1 MEIYDLGL
9 VPWHQSQL
17 VYHALA
23 RLGRE
28 AICICSP
35 ISPYFCLGY
44 HQDID
49 LEVDLDFCAENNIPV
64 FRREVGGGGV
74 FLDSN
79 QVFFQLIVHRR
90 GPHATMRREALYR
103 KFLEPVVNVY
113 RSMGVPAH
121 YRSVADLAIRNRKI
135 CGTGA
140 GEIGNCVALVGNII
154 LDFDFRMM
162 SRILRVPD
170 EGFRRRARMVMEEN
184 MTTVRREIGA
194 LAASKWDITR
204 ITAAL
209 VYEFEKVLGSLEP
222 RNEDSEL
229 NGKTAEL
236 ARTMMN
242 DTWLHRKR
250 KRVPGRTVTIRSGL
264 QLVQESIESPA
275 GVVTAQFEIR
285 DGKFASVSIL
295 GESARPLGNEVTQLE
310 SFLEGVP
317 VKEIR
322 QEMSKLFADPD
333 CRIAGLGRERWMRL
347 LGGR

>member
-1 MEIYDLGL
+1 MEIYDLGR
-9 VPWHQSQL
+9 VPWYRSQL

-28 AICICSP
+28 AVCICSP
-35 ISPYFCLGY
+35 ESPYFCLGC

-49 LEVDLDFCAENNIPV
+49 QEVDLDFCADNNIPV

-90 GPHATMRREALYR
+90 GPHVSMRRETLYR

-113 RSMGVPAH
+113 RSMGVPAYH
-121 YRSVADLAIRNRKI
+121 RRVADLDVRNRKI

-140 GEIGNCVALVGNII
+140 GEIGDCVAFVGNII

-162 SRILRVPD
+162 SRILKVPD
-170 EGFRRRARMVMEEN
+170 EGFRRRARTAMEEN

-194 LAASKWDITR
+194 PAASKWDIAR

-209 VYEFEKVLGSLEP
+209 VDEFEKVLGSLEH

-229 NGKTAEL
+229 NGTTAEL

-242 DTWLHRKR
+242 AAWLRRKR
-250 KRVPGRTVTIRSGL
+250 KQVPGRTVTIRSGL
-264 QLVQESIESPA
+264 QLVQASTESPA

-285 DGKFASVSIL
+285 DGTLAAVSIL
-295 GESARPLGNEVTQLE
+295 GEPARARGNEVTQLG

-322 QEMSKLFADPD
+322 QEMSKLFADPH
-333 CRIAGLGRERWMRL
+333 CTIAGLGRDQWMSLFGAR
-347 LGGR
+347 